1 MQDSGTDRCDC
12 RPELASLQRAV
23 DTGALAHAAISQR
36 RQVIAQH
43 RSDLETKIDKAQAE
57 LRQERRSM
65 QEIESRVL
73 LGREEYSRETK
84 ALQTLWPQIEE
95 ASAELQEAHTR
106 MAAVREQAHEL
117 DSEQQ
122 ERQEAASCLYELYS
136 AATGIRWDGDSTG
149 EEGYIAL
156 GGTVRPF
163 YMQGASMMAAADAVW
178 EEIEACLP
186 QPREQLSMETEAA
199 LRPSLS

>member
-1 MQDSGTDRCDC
+1 MLFR
-12 RPELASLQRAV
+12 SLEAKVGQ
-23 DTGALAHAAISQR
+23 
-36 RQVIAQH
+36 
-43 RSDLETKIDKAQAE
+43 AQAE
-57 LRQERRSM
+57 LWQECRAV

-73 LGREEYSRETK
+73 LGREEYTRETK
-84 ALQTLWPQIEE
+84 ALRTLWPQLEE
-95 ASAELQEAHTR
+95 ASAELQDAHSR
-106 MAAVREQAHEL
+106 MATVREQAHEL

-136 AATGIRWDGDSTG
+136 AATGIRWDGDGTG

-163 YMQGASMMAAADAVW
+163 SMQGASMMAAADAVW

-186 QPREQLSMETEAA
+186 PQPHEQVTISTEAA
-199 LRPSLS
+199 LRPSLN